1 MDDILRPPKVFISAV
16 TSELGGLREAL
27 RKIFDRHGADVI
39 AQKPYPTTLADG
51 LAIQRAIDESDLV
64 VCLIGWR
71 YGRELPGGNRPP
83 EAGPDDS
90 WTQWEYRYAR
100 KRARAVRLFC
110 YQGPNDAPGEPQ
122 HFADRQEAFR
132 EEVVETEEGT
142 FGGLFY
148 STFRDAEE
156 VTSAVEAFIQNRDGA
171 LGMFRAGTW
180 AKVRAQ
186 YRAATVDRWRKGFPG
201 ADNTN
206 GTDGTRGFPFI
217 TTQGFSILVPV
228 AGQQQ
233 RFLKPEAFLPGRNSE
248 IEASARRGSTWKTVT
263 RAQLGNALLAPADQP
278 TVLGGVSM
286 PRRRRLYLVG
296 GGGMGKTTNMRW
308 LEAAFNGLDADERA
322 DENATPVEALAL
334 LVNFG
339 DPNESLVDK
348 NDEQVGTV
356 LQHVIAK
363 CLGLPEGGRS
373 TESRWFMEAIEDGL
387 RRDAAAGRLAIL
399 IDGLDH
405 VGADKVPLLTSIQSE
420 APGRYWTPCTIV
432 ASGRPQAVQR
442 WQDTPANMDSTVA
455 TSHWRFVEPAE
466 FSEQEARFFL
476 DTGDDE
482 GRYQLVAEK
491 LGKLVSVPRVLE
503 YVRTLPLDQLGD
515 VRTPADIYGKAI
527 KELTLKTLAAGGKH
541 ARLIGAHR
549 LSDSASGEP
558 TYDQVEYIV
567 ELLSVFAFLS
577 MCPTTD
583 PDHWMPPCFDNL
595 VITDDH
601 KNQAWARLEPNHPI
615 SGDKSLDLARDLRA
629 LAAFSAIVG
638 NGVLDAVGT
647 VGDTMRCMVWSNRT
661 IQEFLAAYWLAKHA
675 KGAETL
681 AARLA
686 GKPLD
691 IDAWDPR
698 RDCERVRHYVFYPE
712 DKETDLAYEFNQ
724 FLAEMPPSDRN
735 PSSWVAAASA
745 WFDPNPREQTEPASS
760 GRKWSTEML
769 YRSWPTMLDIAGM
782 ALDDWW
788 DLPYEGIFQ
797 CLPGAARAKANPHQ
811 RRASASHSPPAA
823 DLARKVLNRFRSDFQ
838 AILDGPRDATRRR
851 LAHRLIADENW
862 IAVPAGCYEMGA
874 PLDKQGFPGKVEAN
888 WVKELD
894 DVQTGKVTA
903 KDAAKRSTKAEWFTG
918 AQGERLREADIG
930 WLTETFSR
938 VEPRD
943 RGSAPSKPDRN
954 AESYVATLT
963 ALRDQWSRP
972 DETPAE
978 NPQAVA
984 AFTMHR
990 FPILREWYYLFASGQ
1005 RHAVQSYLGKVP
1017 SPGDD
1022 HPAIYISWFD
1032 AWAFCQWATW
1042 VVADETGA
1050 NAQRRYGLRLP
1061 HEPEWEFAARWH
1073 RHREGAPTPTPHGQC
1088 YWWGDDFYESPDKPI
1103 AEPLTKPEAHAVG
1116 HPGDTR
1122 PPAEASPNGLG
1133 FHDILG
1139 NVWEWTANVYE
1150 PKYTRAFP
1158 QNDGSAAR
1166 RHVPVN
1172 PERTMRGGL
1181 WYYLDVLA
1189 NCSARFRLACN
1200 DRDYKMGFRVVREER
1215 PLK

>member
-1 MDDILRPPKVFISAV
+1 MNDIVRPPKVFISAV
-16 TSELGGLREAL
+16 TSELGGIRELLRDIL
-27 RKIFDRHGADVI
+27 DQHGADVD
-39 AQKPYPTTLADG
+39 AQSHHPNSLADG
-51 LAIQRAIDESDLV
+51 LAIQRAIDECDLA

-71 YGRELPGGNRPP
+71 YGRELPAGNRPP
-83 EAGPDDS
+83 EARPDDS

-100 KRARAVRLFC
+100 KHARAVRLFC
-110 YQGPNDAPGEPQ
+110 YHGPNDASAEPEPL
-122 HFADRQEAFR
+122 ADRQKTFR
-132 EEVVETEEGT
+132 EEVERTEEGT

-148 STFRDAEE
+148 STFRDGNEIK
-156 VTSAVEAFIQNRDGA
+156 SAVEGFIRSRQGA
-171 LGMFRAGTW
+171 LAMFQAGTW

-186 YRAATVDRWRKGFPG
+186 YRAATVNKWRKDFPD
-201 ADNTN
+201 ADNSNAN
-206 GTDGTRGFPFI
+206 GTEGTRGFPFI
-217 TTQGFSILVPV
+217 ATQGFSILAPV

-233 RFLKPEAFLPGRNSE
+233 RYLTPEAFLPGRETE
-248 IEASARRGSTWKTVT
+248 IEASARRGSTWSTVT
-263 RAQLGNALLAPADQP
+263 RAQVRDALLAAQEQP
-278 TVLGGVSM
+278 NLLGDVDI
-286 PRRRRLYLVG
+286 PRRRRLFLVG
-296 GGGMGKTTNMRW
+296 GGGMGKSTNMRW
-308 LEAAFNGLDADERA
+308 LEAALNGLDDER
-322 DENATPVEALAL
+322 DEERTAPVDALAL

-348 NDEQVGTV
+348 SDEQVGNV
-356 LQHVIAK
+356 LRHVIAK
-363 CLGLPEGGRS
+363 RLGLPEDNRS
-373 TESRWFMEAIEDGL
+373 TKSRWFMEAIADGL
-387 RRDAAAGRLAIL
+387 RRDAARERLAIL

-405 VGADKVPLLTSIQSE
+405 VGADKVPLLTSIQSD
-420 APGRYWTPCTIV
+420 APGRYWTPCTVV

-455 TSHWRFVEPAE
+455 TSHWRFIEPVKFNEAE
-466 FSEQEARFFL
+466 AKFFL
-476 DTGDDE
+476 DTREEE
-482 GRYQLVAEK
+482 GRYQLVADK
-491 LGKLVSVPRVLE
+491 LGGLTNVPRVLE
-503 YVRTLPLDQLGD
+503 YIRALSLDQLRD

-527 KELTLKTLAAGGKH
+527 KELTLRTLAAGGKQG
-541 ARLIGAHR
+541 RLIGTHR
-549 LSDSASGEP
+549 ESDWATGEP
-558 TYDQVEYIV
+558 SYDQANYVI
-567 ELLSVFAFLS
+567 ELLSIFAFLS

-583 PDHWMPPCFDNL
+583 PDHWIPPSFDNL

-601 KNQAWARLEPNHPI
+601 RVQVWSRLEPNHSI
-615 SGDKSLDLARDLRA
+615 SGDESRDLKRDLRA
-629 LAAFSAIVG
+629 LAAFSTIVH

-647 VGDTMRCMVWSNRT
+647 VSETMECMVWSNRT

-675 KGAETL
+675 KGAEAL

-691 IDAWDPR
+691 IDPWDPR
-698 RDCERVRHYVFYPE
+698 RDCERVRHHLFHPE
-712 DKETDLAYEFNQ
+712 DKETDLAYELNQ
-724 FLAEMPPSDRN
+724 FLAEMPASDRT

-745 WFDPNPREQTEPASS
+745 WYDPNPREQAEPAAS

-769 YRSWPTMLDIAGM
+769 YRSWPTMLDIAGLP
-782 ALDDWW
+782 LDDWW
-788 DLPYEGIFQ
+788 DLPYEGIVQ
-797 CLPGAARAKANPHQ
+797 CLPGTARAKASPHQ
-811 RRASASHSPPAA
+811 RRTTSHSAPAA

-838 AILDGPRDATRRR
+838 AILDSPRDSASRR
-851 LAHRLIADENW
+851 LAHELIADENW

-874 PLDKQGFPGKVEAN
+874 PLDRQGFPGKVKAN
-888 WVKELD
+888 WMKELD
-894 DVQTGKVTA
+894 DVQTGEVTA

-930 WLTETFSR
+930 WLAGTFSQ
-938 VEPRD
+938 VEPRNCV
-943 RGSAPSKPDRN
+943 SAPSVPDHN
-954 AESYVATLT
+954 AKGYVAALT

-978 NPQAVA
+978 NPQAIA

-990 FPILREWYYLFASGQ
+990 FPILREWYYLFAPGQ
-1005 RHAVQSYLGKVP
+1005 RHAVQSYLGSVAP
-1017 SPGDD
+1017 PGDD

-1050 NAQRRYGLRLP
+1050 NGQRRYGLRLP
-1061 HEPEWEFAARWH
+1061 HEPEWEYAARWH
-1073 RHREGAPTPTPHGQC
+1073 RDQAGAATQTPPGQR
-1088 YWWGDDFYESPDKPI
+1088 YWWGDAFYESPDAPNP
-1103 AEPLTKPEAHAVG
+1103 EPLTKPEAHAVG
-1116 HPGDTR
+1116 HPGGTR
-1122 PPAEASPNGLG
+1122 PPREASPNGLG

-1139 NVWEWTANVYE
+1139 NVWEWTANVYAA
-1150 PKYTRAFP
+1150 KYTRAFP
-1158 QNDGSAAR
+1158 QNGGRSAL